1 MRANLV
7 VPTGTR
13 SVEQGPITFAGIN
26 MGLILVVVHEL
37 LGEFLRKVEKKR
49 AVQLIP

>member
-7 VPTGTR
+7 IPTGSR

-26 MGLILVVVHEL
+26 MGLILVVVTNYW
-37 LGEFLRKVEKKR
+37 EFLRKVEKKG
-49 AVQLIP
+49 AVQLTP

>member
-7 VPTGTR
+7 IPTGSR
-13 SVEQGPITFAGIN
+13 SVEQGPIKFAGIN

-37 LGEFLRKVEKKR
+37 LVTLGIPKKS
-49 AVQLIP
+49 

>member
-1 MRANLV
+1 MWANLV
-7 VPTGTR
+7 ITTGTR

-37 LGEFLRKVEKKR
+37 LVTLGIPKKS
-49 AVQLIP
+49 

>member
-7 VPTGTR
+7 TTTGSR
-13 SVEQGPITFAGIN
+13 SVEQGPITFAGIH

-37 LGEFLRKVEKKR
+37 LEVLRKVEKKG
-49 AVQLIP
+49 AVQLTP